1 MACGLPFAIFPIKH
15 KRPFMKAHG
24 IIIILMIAGLT
35 KVFGAGDIRVT
46 GSRAAGMG
54 GISVAIT
61 DLWSLQNNPAG
72 AAWLN
77 NFTAGISFDNRFLLK
92 ETCNA
97 VADVALPMKAGT
109 FGIGISRYGS
119 TLYNETRVGLSFARK
134 FGKHFS
140 AGVTI
145 DYQRIGLT
153 ELYGSR
159 NLFSFEVGLLFRSG
173 GNLTVGLHLVNPV
186 PVTILTASGEKLP
199 TALRIG
205 ISHQFSPALLA
216 GIEIEKDLSFK
227 PIIRAGGEYR
237 FIKPA
242 AVRIGMSTNPMLFN
256 FGFGIQ
262 LGGLQID
269 IATEYHLVLGFSP
282 NASLVWSFKQQKK

>member
-1 MACGLPFAIFPIKH
+1 
-15 KRPFMKAHG
+15 MKALG
-24 IIIILMIAGLT
+24 IMIILLLT
-35 KVFGAGDIRVT
+35 LVAKMFGAGDIRVT
-46 GSRAAGMG
+46 GSRASGMG
-54 GISVAIT
+54 GVSVAIT

-72 AAWLN
+72 TAWLGG
-77 NFTAGISFDNRFLLK
+77 FTAGISFDNRFLLK

-97 VADVALPMKAGT
+97 VAGLAWPIKAGT

-119 TLYNETRVGLSFARK
+119 ALYNETKVGLSFARK

-140 AGVTI
+140 AGVII
-145 DYQRIGLT
+145 DYQRVGLT

-159 NLFSFEVGLLFRSG
+159 NLFSFEVGLLYRSG
-173 GNLTVGLHLVNPV
+173 GNLTIGLHLVNPI
-186 PVTILTASGEKLP
+186 PVTILAETGEKLP

-205 ISHQFSPALLA
+205 ISHQFSPVLLA
-216 GIEIEKDLSFK
+216 GIEVEKDLCNK

-242 AVRIGMSTNPMLFN
+242 TVRIGMSTNPMLFN

-282 NASLVWSFKQQKK
+282 NAALVWSFKQQKK